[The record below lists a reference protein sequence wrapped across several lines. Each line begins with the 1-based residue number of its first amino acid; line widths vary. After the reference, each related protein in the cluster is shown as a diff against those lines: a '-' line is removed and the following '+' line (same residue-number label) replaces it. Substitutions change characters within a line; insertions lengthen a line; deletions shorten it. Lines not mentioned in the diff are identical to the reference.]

1 MIVVLNEWVFHD
13 LLGDNGSESQRE
25 TANFLNALF
34 SSSDILVVPD
44 ERRWIRKAYD
54 LLTLAEPHL
63 RNTSLQF
70 HTLIKDLNRAIHPWM
85 AQLEPILADLL
96 DRTPEKDRYLVS
108 VYLSANA
115 DLLVTTDIPL
125 HDSLS
130 QSDVRCRMR
139 DEFLANYLR

>member
-1 MIVVLNEWVFHD
+1 
-13 LLGDNGSESQRE
+13 
-25 TANFLNALF
+25 
-34 SSSDILVVPD
+34 
-44 ERRWIRKAYD
+44 
-54 LLTLAEPHL
+54 
-63 RNTSLQF
+63 
-70 HTLIKDLNRAIHPWM
+70 M